1 MEIFYKIYLYFFPF
15 SSIILIIELKTI
27 FGGIRLEKIKLVI
40 ADDSRDFCRIFKDYL
55 STVPEIELVGLASD
69 GLVTLE
75 VIESKRPDVLLLD
88 NVMPF
93 LDGLGVLAR
102 LNEAGL
108 KESLKVIMI
117 SGSLSDDFI
126 INASRLGADYIM
138 SRRMSVEEIINKI
151 RMVMEKPDIDAITP
165 NAGLDIRLRGG
176 RQSRVKNLSN
186 DVEKTVTT
194 IIHEIGVPA
203 HIKGYTYLRE
213 AIMLVLKDTDLINSI
228 TKQLYPTVAKMH
240 NTSSS
245 RVERAIRH
253 AIEVAWDRGD
263 TETLNNIFGF
273 TINQNKGKPTN
284 SEFIAMIS
292 DKLRL
297 EMKNIS

>member
-1 MEIFYKIYLYFFPF
+1 MDK
-15 SSIILIIELKTI
+15 
-27 FGGIRLEKIKLVI
+27 IRLAI
-40 ADDSRDFCRIFKDYL
+40 ADDSRDFCRIMKDYIA
-55 STVPEIELVGLASD
+55 TVPDIELVGIASD

-75 VIESKRPDVLLLD
+75 LVESKNPDVLLLD

-93 LDGLGVLAR
+93 LDGLGVLSK
-102 LNEAGL
+102 LCESGI
-108 KESLKVIMI
+108 KERVKIIMI
-117 SGSLSDDFI
+117 SGSLSDDFV
-126 INASRLGADYIM
+126 INASKLGADYIM
-138 SRRMSVEEIINKI
+138 SRRMSAEEIVVKV
-151 RMVMEKPDIDAITP
+151 RMVMETPELDSYSAMGTIPVGPAQFGRAVQSSFSQGMINDNAGRPSFRSPGIMKRVSPDI
-165 NAGLDIRLRGG
+165 
-176 RQSRVKNLSN
+176 
-186 DVEKTVTT
+186 EKTVTT

-228 TKQLYPTVAKMH
+228 TKQLYPTVAKKH

-263 TETLNNIFGF
+263 TETLNNLFGF

-297 EMKNIS
+297 EMKGIG

>member
-1 MEIFYKIYLYFFPF
+1 MEK
-15 SSIILIIELKTI
+15 
-27 FGGIRLEKIKLVI
+27 IRLAI
-40 ADDSRDFCRIFKDYL
+40 ADDSRDFCRIMKDYIT
-55 STVPEIELVGLASD
+55 TVPEIELVGMASD

-75 VIESKRPDVLLLD
+75 VVESKRPDVLLLD

-93 LDGLGVLAR
+93 LDGLGVLSR
-102 LNEAGL
+102 LADTGL
-108 KESLKVIMI
+108 KEKMKVIMI
-117 SGSLSDDFI
+117 SGSLSDDFVI
-126 INASRLGADYIM
+126 HASRLGADYIM
-138 SRRMSVEEIINKI
+138 SRRMSADEIINKI
-151 RMVMEKPDIDAITP
+151 RMVMEKPEDSVYPNLQLDNNNSKHSSVARNNTDI
-165 NAGLDIRLRGG
+165 
-176 RQSRVKNLSN
+176 
-186 DVEKTVTT
+186 EKTVTM

-228 TKQLYPTVAKMH
+228 TKQLYPTVAKKH

-263 TETLNNIFGF
+263 TEVLNNLFGF

-297 EMKNIS
+297 ELKNIG

>member
-1 MEIFYKIYLYFFPF
+1 MDK
-15 SSIILIIELKTI
+15 
-27 FGGIRLEKIKLVI
+27 IRLAI
-40 ADDSRDFCRIFKDYL
+40 ADDSRDFCRIMKDYI
-55 STVPEIELVGLASD
+55 STVSDIELVGMATD

-75 VIESKRPDVLLLD
+75 VVESKRPDVLLLD

-93 LDGLGVLAR
+93 LDGLGVLTK
-102 LNEAGL
+102 LSDSGL
-108 KESLKVIMI
+108 RDKMKIIMI
-117 SGSLSDDFI
+117 SGSLSDDFVI
-126 INASRLGADYIM
+126 HASKLGADYIM
-138 SRRMSVEEIINKI
+138 SRRMSAEEIITKI
-151 RMVMEKPDIDAITP
+151 RMVMEKPELDGYS
-165 NAGLDIRLRGG
+165 AGMLAAAPGTRGMPREGQTG
-176 RQSRVKNLSN
+176 RSPFSN
-186 DVEKTVTT
+186 IKKSFTDVEKTVTT

-228 TKQLYPTVAKMH
+228 TKQLYPTVAKKH

-263 TETLNNIFGF
+263 TETLNSLFGF

-292 DKLRL
+292 DRLRL
-297 EMKNIS
+297 EMKSIG

>member
-1 MEIFYKIYLYFFPF
+1 MIVMEK
-15 SSIILIIELKTI
+15 
-27 FGGIRLEKIKLVI
+27 IRLAI
-40 ADDSRDFCRIFKDYL
+40 ADDSRDFCRIMKDYI
-55 STVPEIELVGLASD
+55 STVPDIEIVGMATD
-69 GLVTLE
+69 GLVAVELVET
-75 VIESKRPDVLLLD
+75 KRPDVLLLD

-93 LDGLGVLAR
+93 LDGLGVLAK
-102 LNEAGL
+102 LSEMGL
-108 KESLKVIMI
+108 KENLKVIMI
-117 SGSLSDDFI
+117 SGSLSDDFVI
-126 INASRLGADYIM
+126 HASKLGSDYIM
-138 SRRMSVEEIINKI
+138 SRRMSAEEIIKKI
-151 RMVMEKPDIDAITP
+151 RMVVEKPDIDSVYPSSMQYMQRMQNQRVPMQSMAMQQNSILP
-165 NAGLDIRLRGG
+165 G
-176 RQSRVKNLSN
+176 RQFSHDL
-186 DVEKTVTT
+186 EKTVTS

-228 TKQLYPTVAKMH
+228 TKQLYPTVAKKH

-263 TETLNNIFGF
+263 TETLNKLFGF
-273 TINQNKGKPTN
+273 TIHQNKGKPTN

-297 EMKNIS
+297 EMKGIS

>member
-1 MEIFYKIYLYFFPF
+1 LN
-15 SSIILIIELKTI
+15 
-27 FGGIRLEKIKLVI
+27 RIKLVI
-40 ADDSRDFCRIFKDYL
+40 ADDSKDFCRIMRDFVA
-55 STVPEIELVGLASD
+55 TVPEIELVGMATD
-69 GLVTLE
+69 GLITLE
-75 VIESKRPDVLLLD
+75 IVNSKKPDVLLLD

-93 LDGLGVLAR
+93 LDGLSVLTR
-102 LNEAGL
+102 LNKSGL
-108 KESLKVIMI
+108 KENLKVIMI
-117 SGSLSDDFI
+117 SGSLSDDFV

-138 SRRMSVEEIINKI
+138 SRRMSADEIINKI
-151 RMVMEKPDIDAITP
+151 KMVMEKPDAD
-165 NAGLDIRLRGG
+165 RLYPD
-176 RQSRVKNLSN
+176 VNLSSRRQYEPGRKMST
-186 DVEKTVTT
+186 DIEKTVTT
-194 IIHEIGVPA
+194 VIHEIGVPA

-228 TKQLYPTVAKMH
+228 TKQLYPSVAKKH

-263 TETLNNIFGF
+263 TETLNNLFGF

-297 EMKNIS
+297 EMKSIG

>member
-1 MEIFYKIYLYFFPF
+1 MAK
-15 SSIILIIELKTI
+15 
-27 FGGIRLEKIKLVI
+27 IRLAI
-40 ADDSRDFCRIFKDYL
+40 ADDSRDFCRIMKDYI
-55 STVPEIELVGLASD
+55 STTSDIELVGMASD

-75 VIESKRPDVLLLD
+75 VVESKRPDVLLLD

-93 LDGLGVLAR
+93 LDGLGVLTK
-102 LNEAGL
+102 LGESGL
-108 KESLKVIMI
+108 KDSMKIIMI
-117 SGSLSDDFI
+117 SGSLSDDFVI
-126 INASRLGADYIM
+126 HASKLGADYIM
-138 SRRMSVEEIINKI
+138 SRRMSAEEIITKI
-151 RMVMEKPDIDAITP
+151 RMVMEKPDLDSFYP
-165 NAGLDIRLRGG
+165 NNAAMPSIGNNTNGMQMENVSLNNQMQNKSLF
-176 RQSRVKNLSN
+176 SSVKRNSN

-228 TKQLYPTVAKMH
+228 TKQLYPSVAKKH

-263 TETLNNIFGF
+263 TETLNNLFGF
-273 TINQNKGKPTN
+273 TINQSKGKPTN

-297 EMKNIS
+297 EMKSIG

>member
-1 MEIFYKIYLYFFPF
+1 MEK
-15 SSIILIIELKTI
+15 
-27 FGGIRLEKIKLVI
+27 IRLAI
-40 ADDSRDFCRIFKDYL
+40 ADDSRDFCRIMKDYI
-55 STVPEIELVGLASD
+55 STVPDIEIVGMASD
-69 GLVTLE
+69 GLVAVELVE
-75 VIESKRPDVLLLD
+75 NKCPDVLLLD

-93 LDGLGVLAR
+93 LDGLGVLTK
-102 LNEAGL
+102 LSESGI
-108 KESLKVIMI
+108 KERMKVIMI
-117 SGSLSDDFI
+117 SGSLSDDFVI
-126 INASRLGADYIM
+126 HASKLGTDYIM
-138 SRRMSVEEIINKI
+138 SRRMSAEEIIKKI
-151 RMVMEKPDIDAITP
+151 RMVVEKPDMSTVYPLPMYQMPQMQAQRMAMQPQQIMQQGSMLP
-165 NAGLDIRLRGG
+165 SK
-176 RQSRVKNLSN
+176 QFSN

-228 TKQLYPTVAKMH
+228 TKQLYPTVAKKH

-263 TETLNNIFGF
+263 TETLNNLFGF

-297 EMKNIS
+297 EMKGIS